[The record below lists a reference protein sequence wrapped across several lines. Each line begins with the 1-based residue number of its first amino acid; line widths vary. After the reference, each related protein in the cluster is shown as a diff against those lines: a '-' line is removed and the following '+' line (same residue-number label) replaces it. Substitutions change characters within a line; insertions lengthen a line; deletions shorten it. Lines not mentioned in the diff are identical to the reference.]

1 MDTEEIVEEVMDTM
15 DQIYLWKR
23 LYWEAIG
30 RGLDPVSAA
39 LFANQTL
46 PAQPHARP
54 RRGQSLRISAA
65 YPAVPA

>member
-1 MDTEEIVEEVMDTM
+1 MDTM

-23 LYWEAIG
+23 LYWEAIS
-30 RGLDPVSAA
+30 RGLEPVKAR

-46 PAQPHARP
+46 PAQPHGNFRP
-54 RRGQSLRISAA
+54 GQNFRISAT